1 MALLG
6 RMRGRCLHGG
16 PCTPE
21 PRGSSRAVPFSL
33 SKWVL
38 LTLKH
43 LLRNKRLLGGSYNL
57 DVGSQADWS
66 DMHFD
71 KRGIGRLFAGILMAA
86 CVVVTIAG
94 YSAHVGYEQ
103 CETDAKGV
111 ENTKNIK
118 FESAY
123 CVGDSSSGEDSV
135 LYVFFDV
142 MADEKENLELPV
154 DGTSQQLGAVT
165 LETSNGNK
173 YYDRG
178 GKSQESFRVMGY
190 SNTLGGDELSAGSGK
205 TIHYCSVFEGV
216 APADLAD
223 EVTFDYKIAYSPK
236 AQKMVIPR
244 SAIEQAE
251 SYDDIATR
259 IPKVE

>member
-1 MALLG
+1 M
-6 RMRGRCLHGG
+6 
-16 PCTPE
+16 
-21 PRGSSRAVPFSL
+21 
-33 SKWVL
+33 
-38 LTLKH
+38 
-43 LLRNKRLLGGSYNL
+43 

-94 YSAHVGYEQ
+94 CSAHVGYEQ

-111 ENTKNIK
+111 ENTKNI
-118 FESAY
+118 
-123 CVGDSSSGEDSV
+123 
-135 LYVFFDV
+135 YVFFDV

-259 IPKVE
+259 IPEVE